1 MQPKFINEVYKM
13 KNGEFLSRTESS
25 ALRGIAILGIIL
37 HNYCHFLGFAVKEN
51 EYKFDPSRPMQFL
64 DKLFSLDSDLFIHFF
79 SFLGHYGVPIFLFIS
94 GYGLVKKYE
103 AQPKGG
109 EPASAK
115 EASPLG
121 RFGGAF
127 IKKHFLK
134 LFRLMVIGY
143 LVFIG
148 IYLLRHS
155 DGAQVYSW
163 DRVLAQL
170 TMTINFFYFDPD
182 HIIKPGPY
190 WYFGLML
197 QLYILY
203 ILVIHRWRS
212 NWLLAALAIGS
223 VALECCFVDSPD
235 WLNYIRYNFIGALL
249 PFCMGIWI
257 AREEEPLSNSRPP
270 SYSPEGERLIPLL
283 KASPRG
289 GWWGVLLRDIG
300 WVLISAL
307 FVLFGS
313 LSFWTWLFV
322 PVFVV
327 TGAIATV
334 KLVSRLCISLPSG
347 GLGVGSW
354 FGSISA
360 MLFVMHPIARELII
374 SHYRRIDI
382 YGGILIYL
390 LSSVALAMLLKWIL
404 QFIPNPKS

>member
-1 MQPKFINEVYKM
+1 MQPKFINEIYKM

-51 EYKFDPSRPMQFL
+51 EYKFDSSRPMQFL

-103 AQPKGG
+103 AHPKGG

-115 EASPLG
+115 EASPSG

-212 NWLLAALAIGS
+212 NWLLVALAIGS
-223 VALECCFVDSPD
+223 VALESYFVDSPD

-257 AREEEPLSNSRPP
+257 AREEEPLSYSSPP
-270 SYSPEGERLIPLL
+270 SCSPEGERLIPLL

-289 GWWGVLLRDIG
+289 GWWGFLLKDIG

-327 TGAIATV
+327 TGAIATI

-382 YGGILIYL
+382 YGGIFIYL

-404 QFIPNPKS
+404 QFIPKPKS

>member
-1 MQPKFINEVYKM
+1 MR
-13 KNGEFLSRTESS
+13 NGELLSRTESA

-51 EYKFDPSRPMQFL
+51 EYKFDSSRPMQFF
-64 DKLFSLDSDLFIHFF
+64 DKLFSLDSDLFIHIF
-79 SFLGHYGVPIFLFIS
+79 SFLGHYGVPVFLFIS

-103 AQPKGG
+103 AHPQTGNENPSLREGHSVG
-109 EPASAK
+109 
-115 EASPLG
+115 
-121 RFGGAF
+121 FAF
-127 IKKHFLK
+127 IRKHFLK
-134 LFRLMVIGY
+134 LFRLMIIGY

-148 IYLLRHS
+148 VYLLRHS

-163 DRVLAQL
+163 DHVLTQL

-203 ILVIHRWRS
+203 ILVIYRWRQNS
-212 NWLLAALAIGS
+212 LLIALAAGS
-223 VALECCFVDSPD
+223 ILLEACFGNQQD
-235 WLNYIRYNFIGALL
+235 WLNYIRYNFIGGLL
-249 PFCMGIWI
+249 PFCMGIWA
-257 AREEEPLSNSRPP
+257 ARRDPLSNS
-270 SYSPEGERLIPLL
+270 PEGESNSNPPL
-283 KASPRG
+283 RE
-289 GWWGVLLRDIG
+289 VG

-307 FVLFGS
+307 FVLFGGMY
-313 LSFWTWLFV
+313 FWTWLIV
-322 PVFVV
+322 PAFIA

-334 KLVSRLCISLPSG
+334 KLLSACKGILSPLSSLLSP
-347 GLGVGSW
+347 LSW
-354 FGSISA
+354 LGSISA

-382 YGGILIYL
+382 YGGIFIYL

-404 QFIPNPKS
+404 RYIPEP